1 MDNCSQILPIVLKD
15 FHVALENYHQ
25 SIADDKRCKKT
36 SGHICSDHYIKI
48 NRTELQTQ
56 SELYNLLFKTCSLN
70 K

>member
-15 FHVALENYHQ
+15 FHVALENYRQ

-36 SGHICSDHYIKI
+36 PGHMCSDYYIKI
-48 NRTELQTQ
+48 NKTELQTQ
-56 SELYNLLFKTCSLN
+56 SELYNLIFKTCSLN